1 MSAIDRRR
9 VLSLSTLALSTGAS
23 IGALASALGACRSAT
38 AQAATAVRR
47 TGGRRKLKKALGI
60 GMIGAGETLMDKF
73 KLARDCGFAGIEMDG
88 PSSHRHEDVLAAR
101 DASGLAIPSVVDSVH
116 WAHSL
121 GDPDAAVRAQGRAG
135 LEGALRDAHAY
146 GAKSVL
152 LVPAVVDKNRPY
164 DAAWTHSIAEIR
176 ATVPLARE
184 LGVQIA
190 VENVWNNF
198 VLSPMEANRYL
209 DEIGSDWVG
218 WHLDLGNLLI
228 YGWPEQW
235 TRILGARVFQLHIK
249 EFSRKKMDEEG
260 RWDGFGVELGEGDN
274 DWPAIMRALD
284 DIAYDGWAIAE
295 VGGGDEARLRDVSA
309 RMDRCFVG

>member
-1 MSAIDRRR
+1 MTALDRRR
-9 VLSLSTLALSTGAS
+9 VLSLSAASLSAAALGGCATTGA
-23 IGALASALGACRSAT
+23 GAAPPARGK
-38 AQAATAVRR
+38 
-47 TGGRRKLKKALGI
+47 RKLQKALGI
-60 GMIGAGETLMDKF
+60 GMIGAGETLRDKF
-73 KLARDCGFAGIEMDG
+73 ALARDCGFAGIEMDG
-88 PSSHRHEDVLAAR
+88 PSGHAHEEVLAAR
-101 DASGLAIPSVVDSVH
+101 DAAGLAIPSVVDSVH
-116 WAHSL
+116 WTHSL
-121 GDPDAAVRAQGRAG
+121 GDPDAAVRAKGRAG
-135 LEGALRDAHAY
+135 LEGALRDAKAY

-164 DAAWTHSIAEIR
+164 DLAWVHSIAEIR

-198 VLSPMEANRYL
+198 LLSPVEANRYL
-209 DEIGSDWVG
+209 DEIASDQVG

-235 TRILGARVFQLHIK
+235 TRILGPRVLQLHIK

-284 DIAYDGWAIAE
+284 DIRYDGWAIAE

-309 RMDRCFVG
+309 RMDRCFAG

>member
-1 MSAIDRRR
+1 MSAVDRRR
-9 VLSLSTLALSTGAS
+9 ILSLSTA
-23 IGALASALGACRSAT
+23 ALASAMLAFRSTPSAVT
-38 AQAATAVRR
+38 ASTP
-47 TGGRRKLKKALGI
+47 GGKRKLRKALGI

-88 PSSHRHEDVLAAR
+88 PSGHRHEDVLAAR

-121 GDPDAAVRAQGRAG
+121 GDPDASVRAQGRAG
-135 LEGALRDAHAY
+135 LEAALRDAEAY

-164 DAAWTHSIAEIR
+164 DLAWTHSIAEIR
-176 ATVPLARE
+176 AAVPLARE
-184 LGVQIA
+184 LGVKIA

-198 VLSPMEANRYL
+198 VLSPLEAKRYL
-209 DEIGSDWVG
+209 DEIESDWVG

-235 TRILGARVFQLHIK
+235 TRILGARVLQLHIK

-260 RWDGFGVELGEGDN
+260 RWDGFGVELGDGDN

-295 VGGGDEARLRDVSA
+295 VGGGDEARLKDVSA
-309 RMDRCFVG
+309 RMDRCFAG